1 MPTAAIIIPHYEDAA
16 RLRRC
21 LTALAPQLSAYA
33 AGEVEV
39 VVIDNNSRPGFAD
52 GLPVLPG
59 LRILHEPRRGAAE
72 ARNRGITETTAER
85 LFFLDCDCIPA
96 PDWLATALALSV
108 SADLIGGR
116 VAVFDETP
124 PPRTGAQAFEA
135 VFAFDN
141 RAYVLTKGFSVT
153 ANLLARR
160 EVYRRIGGFR
170 TGLSED
176 KDWCHR
182 ATAAGFRLNYADG
195 LQVSHP
201 SRGDW
206 EALARKW
213 RRLTEE
219 TFGLRPPTP
228 QARVVWA
235 LRAGAVV
242 ASILPHGARVLTSAA
257 LSRGERGRG
266 LATLVRL
273 RLTRAGWMLRQ
284 ALTGRAGL

>member
-1 MPTAAIIIPHYEDAA
+1 MPIAAIIIPHYEDAA
-16 RLRRC
+16 RLSRC
-21 LTALAPQLSAYA
+21 LTALAPQVA
-33 AGEVEV
+33 EHEEEIEV

-52 GLPVLPG
+52 GLPAVPG

-72 ARNRGITETTAER
+72 ARNRGIAETTAER

-96 PDWLATALALSV
+96 PDWLATALTLSDT
-108 SADLIGGR
+108 ADLVGGH

-141 RAYVLTKGFSVT
+141 RAYVQAKGFSVT

-160 EVYRRIGGFR
+160 EVYRRIGGFH
-170 TGLSED
+170 TGVSED

-182 ATAAGFRLNYADG
+182 ATAAGFRLTYEDG
-195 LQVSHP
+195 LRVSHP

-213 RRLTEE
+213 RRLTVE
-219 TFGLRPPTP
+219 TFGLRAATP
-228 QARVVWA
+228 KPRVIWA
-235 LRAGAVV
+235 IRAFAVT
-242 ASILPHGARVLTSAA
+242 ASILPHGLRVLTSSA
-257 LSRGERGRG
+257 LVRGEKGRA

>member
-16 RLRRC
+16 RLSRC
-21 LTALAPQLSAYA
+21 LMALAPQLDAHRA
-33 AGEVEV
+33 EVEV
-39 VVIDNNSRPGFAD
+39 VVIDNGSRPGFAD
-52 GLPVLPG
+52 GLPTLPG

-72 ARNRGITETTAER
+72 ARNRGMTETTAER

-96 PDWLATALALSV
+96 PDWLATALALSD
-108 SADLIGGR
+108 SADLVGGR

-141 RAYVLTKGFSVT
+141 RAYVQAKGFSVT

-182 ATAAGFRLNYADG
+182 ASAAGFRLSYADG

-206 EALARKW
+206 DALVRKW

-219 TFGLRPPTP
+219 TFGLRAATP
-228 QARVVWA
+228 MARLIWA
-235 LRAGAVV
+235 LRAGTVL
-242 ASILPHGARVLTSAA
+242 ASILPHGLRMATSRVLAK
-257 LSRGERGRG
+257 GERGKG
-266 LATLVRL
+266 VATLVRL

-284 ALTGRAGL
+284 AMTGRAGL